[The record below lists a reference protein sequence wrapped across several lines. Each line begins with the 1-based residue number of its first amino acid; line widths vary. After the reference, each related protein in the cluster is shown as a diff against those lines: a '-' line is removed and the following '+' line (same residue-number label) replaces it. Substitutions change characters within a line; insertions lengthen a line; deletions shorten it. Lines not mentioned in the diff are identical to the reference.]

1 VGGRGAEDR
10 VGAHAPY
17 ITEVDLSHVLWI
29 GGGQGSGKS
38 SIARALSRRFDLQ
51 LYVIDFRVWAHEPRM
66 PDTAFKALSMDE
78 RWVDAT
84 PRQMLDWF
92 VTTSR
97 HRFRLVLEDLA
108 TLPSSP
114 VAVVEG
120 PQLFPTSVSAVLR
133 QPDQAL
139 FLVPDLEEQRERL
152 LARGPIPGT
161 SDGLRARANATERDL
176 MITQRFGWE
185 AADLRLTALPVDM
198 PLEEMVE
205 RATAHFLPVI
215 ERGPRAV
222 DLVAIRR
229 FENDVLATQVRLYRE
244 SLGALKPE
252 DATLPFSCECGTS
265 GCADEIEL
273 SLEEY
278 DAISASGDR
287 SPLRRPTP

>member
-1 VGGRGAEDR
+1 
-10 VGAHAPY
+10 
-17 ITEVDLSHVLWI
+17 VDLSHVLWI

-38 SIARALSRRFDLQ
+38 SVARALSRRFDLQ
-51 LYVIDFRVWAHEPRM
+51 LYAIDHRVWVHEPRM
-66 PDTAFKALSMDE
+66 PETQFKTLSLDE

-84 PRQMLDWF
+84 PGQMLDWF
-92 VTTSR
+92 VTTAR

-108 TLPSSP
+108 ALPPSP
-114 VAVVEG
+114 VAIVEG

-139 FLVPDLEEQRERL
+139 FLIPDLEEQRERL

-176 MITQRFGWE
+176 MITRRFSWE
-185 AADLRLTALPVDM
+185 AADLRLTALPVDA

-205 RATAHFLPVI
+205 RAAEHFRPVI
-215 ERGPRAV
+215 GRGPRDS
-222 DLVAIRR
+222 DLTAIRR
-229 FENDVLATQVRLYRE
+229 FENDVFATQVRLYRE

-252 DATLPFSCECGTS
+252 DATLPFACECGES

-278 DAISASGDR
+278 DAISVSGDR

>member
-1 VGGRGAEDR
+1 
-10 VGAHAPY
+10 
-17 ITEVDLSHVLWI
+17 VDLSHVLWI

-38 SIARALSRRFDLQ
+38 SIGRALSRRFDLQ

-66 PDTAFKALSMDE
+66 PETEFRALSMDE

-108 TLPSSP
+108 ALPPSP
-114 VAVVEG
+114 VAIVEG

-133 QPDQAL
+133 QADQAL
-139 FLVPDLEEQRERL
+139 FLIPNLDEQRERL
-152 LARGPIPGT
+152 LARGPILGT

-176 MITQRFGWE
+176 LITQRFSWE
-185 AADLRLTALPVDM
+185 AADLRLTALPVDA
-198 PLEEMVE
+198 PLDEMIV
-205 RATAHFLPVI
+205 RATEHLRPVI
-215 ERGPRAV
+215 ERGPRAA
-222 DLVAIRR
+222 DLAAIRR
-229 FENDVLATQVRLYRE
+229 VENDVLATQVRLYRE

-252 DATLPFSCECGTS
+252 DATLPFSCECGER
-265 GCADEIEL
+265 GCAAEVEL
-273 SLEEY
+273 SLDEY